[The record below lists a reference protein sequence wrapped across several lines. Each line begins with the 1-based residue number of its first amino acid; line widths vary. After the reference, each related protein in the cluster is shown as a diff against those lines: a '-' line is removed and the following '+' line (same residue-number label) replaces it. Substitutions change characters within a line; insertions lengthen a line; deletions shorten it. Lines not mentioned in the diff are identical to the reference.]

1 MRNNFREKEKSLTEE
16 RDKAVNAADS
26 AVKRLQECDDK
37 FRKQL
42 DQERKTHEQHIEAL
56 QNEKQM
62 RIEEAN
68 NKVLEVEDEM
78 RILLQENAL
87 TKKTLEQRL
96 KKLTSAF
103 TEIQQDLAET

>member
-1 MRNNFREKEKSLTEE
+1 M
-16 RDKAVNAADS
+16 
-26 AVKRLQECDDK
+26 KRLQECDDK

-68 NKVLEVEDEM
+68 NKV
-78 RILLQENAL
+78 RIFVFSNKTRNA
-87 TKKTLEQRL
+87 RNGVM
-96 KKLTSAF
+96 F
-103 TEIQQDLAET
+103 

>member
-1 MRNNFREKEKSLTEE
+1 MS
-16 RDKAVNAADS
+16 
-26 AVKRLQECDDK
+26 
-37 FRKQL
+37 
-42 DQERKTHEQHIEAL
+42 
-56 QNEKQM
+56 NEKCKC
-62 RIEEAN
+62 RSLLIGSEN
-68 NKVLEVEDEM
+68 SNSPRTIFILKVLEVEDEM